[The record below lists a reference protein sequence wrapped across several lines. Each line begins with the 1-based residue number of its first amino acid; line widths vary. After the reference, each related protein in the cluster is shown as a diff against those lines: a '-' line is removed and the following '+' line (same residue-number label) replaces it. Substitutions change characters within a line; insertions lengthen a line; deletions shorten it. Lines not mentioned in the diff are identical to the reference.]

1 MPLGYNPRV
10 STSFRLVSTAGFALL
25 VLNLAACGGSSSS
38 GAPAASQSAA
48 ASTAAAPAITL
59 TDPPSGAFAGHF
71 DSFRWTAVDGADG
84 YRMKITS
91 GDGRV
96 VWESELLKTAE
107 AHLPSTV
114 SIEPE
119 SYFWTVTALKGTAPL
134 VTSAQSKFTV
144 TP

>member
-1 MPLGYNPRV
+1 V
-10 STSFRLVSTAGFALL
+10 STSFRLVSSVGSALL
-25 VLNLAACGGSSSS
+25 VLNLVACGGSSST
-38 GAPAASQSAA
+38 GATAGPQSA
-48 ASTAAAPAITL
+48 SSGTTAAPTITL
-59 TDPPSGAFAGHF
+59 TEPPSGTFAGHF
-71 DSFRWTAVDGADG
+71 DSFRWTPVEGADG

-96 VWESELLKTAE
+96 IWESEMLKTAE
-107 AHLPSTV
+107 AHLPSSV

-119 SYFWTVTALKGTAPL
+119 SYFWTVTALKGTSTL

>member
-1 MPLGYNPRV
+1 V
-10 STSFRLVSTAGFALL
+10 
-25 VLNLAACGGSSSS
+25 ACGGSSSS
-38 GAPAASQSAA
+38 APAPAAQSAA
-48 ASTAAAPAITL
+48 PSAAAAPAVTL
-59 TDPPSGAFAGHF
+59 TDPPSGAFSGHF
-71 DSFRWTAVDGADG
+71 DTFRWSAVDGADG

-107 AHLPSTV
+107 VHLPSSV

-119 SYFWTVTALKGTAPL
+119 SYFWQVTAMKGATTLA
-134 VTSAQSKFTV
+134 TSAQSKFTV

>member
-1 MPLGYNPRV
+1 VSSTIRRIF
-10 STSFRLVSTAGFALL
+10 STSFALL
-25 VLNLAACGGSSSS
+25 FIALAGCGGSSSNTPATAVAPG
-38 GAPAASQSAA
+38 GASAQS
-48 ASTAAAPAITL
+48 SPVITL
-59 TDPPSGAFAGHF
+59 TEPPSGAFSGHF

-96 VWESELLKTAE
+96 VWESDLLKTAE
-107 AHLPSTV
+107 VHLPSSV

-119 SYFWTVTALKGTAPL
+119 SYFWQVTAMKGASTLA
-134 VTSAQSKFTV
+134 TSPQSKFTV

>member
-1 MPLGYNPRV
+1 M
-10 STSFRLVSTAGFALL
+10 
-25 VLNLAACGGSSSS
+25 
-38 GAPAASQSAA
+38 
-48 ASTAAAPAITL
+48 ITL
-59 TDPPSGAFAGHF
+59 TEPPSGAFSGHF

-96 VWESELLKTAE
+96 VWESDLLKTAE
-107 AHLPSTV
+107 VHLPSSV

-119 SYFWTVTALKGTAPL
+119 SYFWTVTAMKGTATL
-134 VTSAQSKFTV
+134 TTSAQSKFTV

>member
-1 MPLGYNPRV
+1 VSSITRLIF
-10 STSFRLVSTAGFALL
+10 STSFALLFFAL
-25 VLNLAACGGSSSS
+25 ASCGGSSSNTPATAV
-38 GAPAASQSAA
+38 APGAAS
-48 ASTAAAPAITL
+48 APSSPVITL
-59 TDPPSGAFAGHF
+59 TEPPSGAFAGHF

-91 GDGRV
+91 RDGRV

-107 AHLPSTV
+107 AHLPSSV

-119 SYFWTVTALKGTAPL
+119 SYFWQVTALKGGSTLA
-134 VTSAQSKFTV
+134 TSAQSKFTV

>member
-1 MPLGYNPRV
+1 ML
-10 STSFRLVSTAGFALL
+10 TSSRRLSLSVLTLLLFGF
-25 VLNLAACGGSSSS
+25 VACGGSSSS
-38 GAPAASQSAA
+38 APAPAGQSPAPSAA
-48 ASTAAAPAITL
+48 APVISL

-71 DSFRWTAVDGADG
+71 DSFRWTAVDGADA

-107 AHLPSTV
+107 AHLPSSV

-119 SYFWTVTALKGTAPL
+119 SYFWQVTALKGSSTLA
-134 VTSAQSKFTV
+134 TSAQSKFTV

>member
-10 STSFRLVSTAGFALL
+10 STSFRLVSLAGFALL
-25 VLNLAACGGSSSS
+25 ALNLVACGGSSSS
-38 GAPAASQSAA
+38 SPAAAQSAA
-48 ASTAAAPAITL
+48 PGAAAAPTITL
-59 TDPPSGAFAGHF
+59 TDPPSGTFAGHF

-96 VWESELLKTAE
+96 IWESDVLKTAE
-107 AHLPSTV
+107 AHLPSSV

>member
-1 MPLGYNPRV
+1 MALGYNPPVSSFIRV
-10 STSFRLVSTAGFALL
+10 ICSANVALVFFGLI
-25 VLNLAACGGSSSS
+25 ACGGSSSNTPAS
-38 GAPAASQSAA
+38 APPSAAANAPAA
-48 ASTAAAPAITL
+48 PVVTL
-59 TDPPSGAFAGHF
+59 TEPPSGAFSGHF
-71 DSFRWTAVDGADG
+71 DSFRWSAVDGADG

-107 AHLPSTV
+107 AHLPSSV

-119 SYFWTVTALKGTAPL
+119 SYFWQVTALKGGSTLA
-134 VTSAQSKFTV
+134 TSAQSKFTV

>member
-1 MPLGYNPRV
+1 
-10 STSFRLVSTAGFALL
+10 
-25 VLNLAACGGSSSS
+25 
-38 GAPAASQSAA
+38 
-48 ASTAAAPAITL
+48 L
-59 TDPPSGAFAGHF
+59 TEPPSGAFSGHF
-71 DSFRWTAVDGADG
+71 DSFRWSAVDGADS

-107 AHLPSTV
+107 AHLPASV

-119 SYFWTVTALKGTAPL
+119 SYFWQVTALKGTSTVA
-134 VTSAQSKFTV
+134 TSAQSKFTV